1 MIKKIILP
9 LFLALASLKARAD
22 NIIVQGNTT
31 ETAVVVTADDKKET
45 TIKEP
50 EVKRSDNYDFSL
62 GYSLQGRDSDSK
74 TFSHSFP
81 FGLTYKFSDKLR
93 LGLDGSANIV
103 RKKEMGDDGIVNK
116 TGYENVSAGPKL
128 ELRYPRVKFGL
139 STQFHGTNSAIF
151 ETTGEEVSSVGVGVD
166 TAVKVAED
174 LSLVVGLSEIVTI
187 DGEANQTE
195 FYGGLNKR
203 LENDFSVY
211 GTIRHNRD
219 DGFYNNKLTYGAVG
233 INTKENDLTIN
244 LEAMVGQRFGG
255 SLYLETPLRNK
266 KDVALR
272 LGLEGSADRDNT
284 DINKGQGT
292 LSFVF
297 YN

>member
-166 TAVKVAED
+166 
-174 LSLVVGLSEIVTI
+174 
-187 DGEANQTE
+187 
-195 FYGGLNKR
+195 
-203 LENDFSVY
+203 
-211 GTIRHNRD
+211 
-219 DGFYNNKLTYGAVG
+219 
-233 INTKENDLTIN
+233 
-244 LEAMVGQRFGG
+244 
-255 SLYLETPLRNK
+255 
-266 KDVALR
+266 
-272 LGLEGSADRDNT
+272 
-284 DINKGQGT
+284 
-292 LSFVF
+292 
-297 YN
+297 